1 MKYSIHEICNRFCER
16 KKYVNYW
23 AILLL
28 DVLLS
33 IGSSFVT
40 LLFVDNFIVD
50 LTRSTYFIVI
60 AGAFFV
66 SMIVFQTLGVNKNI
80 IRHATIK
87 SIGKM
92 GIAILLK
99 EFFLLGLVVFSSLQ
113 LFEHHAFACFLIDFL
128 VTTVVLIGFRV
139 TLVLVYDLAISRYST
154 SKTRVLVYGTENK
167 SVALK
172 KRMLSSKHYHV
183 VGFVNSDKCLKSY
196 AISELPVYY
205 FKDEQNFVRFVKK
218 YNINGLLFPSHE
230 EARREKD
237 RLVRFCQNNGV
248 KNFVSPPMMYWEM
261 A

>member
-50 LTRSTYFIVI
+50 LARSTYFIVI

-87 SIGKM
+87 SIG
-92 GIAILLK
+92 
-99 EFFLLGLVVFSSLQ
+99 
-113 LFEHHAFACFLIDFL
+113 
-128 VTTVVLIGFRV
+128 
-139 TLVLVYDLAISRYST
+139 
-154 SKTRVLVYGTENK
+154 
-167 SVALK
+167 
-172 KRMLSSKHYHV
+172 
-183 VGFVNSDKCLKSY
+183 
-196 AISELPVYY
+196 
-205 FKDEQNFVRFVKK
+205 
-218 YNINGLLFPSHE
+218 
-230 EARREKD
+230 
-237 RLVRFCQNNGV
+237 
-248 KNFVSPPMMYWEM
+248 
-261 A
+261 